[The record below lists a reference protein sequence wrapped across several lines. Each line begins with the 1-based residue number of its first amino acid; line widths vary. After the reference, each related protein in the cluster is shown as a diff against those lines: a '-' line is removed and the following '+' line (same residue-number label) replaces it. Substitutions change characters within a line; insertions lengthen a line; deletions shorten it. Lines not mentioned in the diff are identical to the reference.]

1 MQKTEDRLTSF
12 IGIAFLKR
20 IRKKTIQRKFVWSMN
35 LSKVHV
41 HVLNFTEKLNINV
54 NVKFLRDLT

>member
-20 IRKKTIQRKFVWSMN
+20 IRKKTIQRKFVWFMN

-41 HVLNFTEKLNINV
+41 LNFTKKLNINV

>member
-41 HVLNFTEKLNINV
+41 LNFTEKLNINV